1 MGCACTRDQKIVLN
15 SRITPLP
22 KESNSMHNNQ
32 VQSTMVNSVKV
43 ISNGDI
49 SLNNKV
55 EKPDCFKIS
64 IVLNNLKQE
73 IMYPLTKNQ
82 EYALLIDLLNK
93 SLFNSSEFHFNFV
106 SKYNKNKD
114 IFEYKIE
121 SLKLKEDKKDQYSK
135 ANTIKSSNQRSKY
148 WNIYIN
154 NIQEDLNN
162 IVDKGRVVYKNDN
175 IELKEHLINI

>member
-1 MGCACTRDQKIVLN
+1 M
-15 SRITPLP
+15 
-22 KESNSMHNNQ
+22 
-32 VQSTMVNSVKV
+32 
-43 ISNGDI
+43 
-49 SLNNKV
+49 
-55 EKPDCFKIS
+55 
-64 IVLNNLKQE
+64 
-73 IMYPLTKNQ
+73 
-82 EYALLIDLLNK
+82 LNK